1 MARLALVEADLA
13 IAGALADAL
22 RADGHE
28 VLHAPDERTEL
39 LITSH
44 LNAIIAD
51 GPPVLA
57 IVGAGEPVP
66 TDAAACLE
74 KPVRIPAL
82 LEAVQKLL
90 AKADRLPRSLG
101 EFRFAPNLRTLSH
114 PDGRSVRLTET
125 ETRLLDKLANA
136 GNDGLSREALLTEV
150 WGWRPDL
157 ETHTVETHLYRLR
170 RKLKA
175 CGGEGLIDRSGP
187 TVKLAL

>member
-13 IAGALADAL
+13 IATVLADAL
-22 RADGHE
+22 RAAGHE
-28 VLHAPDERTEL
+28 VLHAPDERTDM
-39 LITSH
+39 LITS
-44 LNAIIAD
+44 LSRAVTPD
-51 GPPVLA
+51 GPPTLL
-57 IVGAGEPVP
+57 ILSAGELCPP
-66 TDAAACLE
+66 DAAAALE

-90 AKADRLPRSLG
+90 AKAERLPRNLG
-101 EFRFAPNLRTLSH
+101 IFQFAPALRVLSH

-125 ETRLLDKLANA
+125 ETRLLDRLAAA
-136 GNDGLSREALLTEV
+136 GSEGLSRESLLTEV

-175 CGGEGLIDRSGP
+175 CDGEGLIDRSGP
-187 TVKLAL
+187 TVKLVF

>member
-22 RADGHE
+22 RAAGHE
-28 VLHAPDERTEL
+28 VLHAPDGQTDL

-44 LNAIIAD
+44 LSAITPD

-57 IVGAGEPVP
+57 IVNAGETVP
-66 TDAAACLE
+66 ADAAACLE

-101 EFRFAPNLRTLSH
+101 EFRFAPALRTLTH

-125 ETRLLDKLANA
+125 ETRLLDRLAIA

-150 WGWRPDL
+150 WGWRADL